1 MNDEEDRQTS
11 GHTGRKPKKR
21 RPADNR
27 TPVLFYLVIL
37 FAAAF
42 LLLLLSYFMQQRN
55 NAETISGLTDTSIS
69 AVQSLDNLIS
79 SRDALIEQVDELEDQ
94 LQVLEQ
100 EVLSLKD
107 SLDTAQ
113 ADAVTL
119 EKQVSAMDYLR
130 RIQSFYNAGTYKSA
144 RIVIE
149 AFQASGLEEFLPTT
163 AIYQTEANT
172 VRSPAEEYQKILEAL
187 Y

>member
-1 MNDEEDRQTS
+1 MKDEEDHQADA
-11 GHTGRKPKKR
+11 
-21 RPADNR
+21 PADRNPR
-27 TPVLFYLVIL
+27 KKKSSDKRNPVLLYLVIL

-42 LLLLLSYFMQQRN
+42 LLLLMSYFMQQRN

-79 SRDALIEQVDELEDQ
+79 SRDALSEQVDALEDQ
-94 LQVLEQ
+94 MQALEEEVASLQKSLE
-100 EVLSLKD
+100 
-107 SLDTAQ
+107 TAQ

-130 RIQSFYNAGTYKSA
+130 RIQSFYNAGSYKSA

-149 AFQASGLEEFLPTT
+149 AFQSSGLETFLPTQST
-163 AIYQTEANT
+163 YQTEANS
-172 VRSPAEEYQKILEAL
+172 VRSPAEEYAKILEAL